1 MPPDTITLRLPLGN
15 DEAARLVQ
23 PGQRS
28 QGKARGGRIINRA
41 AGYTAAFSQENEE
54 TMCIP
59 LKDPEYPPH
68 TEYPGKKP

>member
-1 MPPDTITLRLPLGN
+1 
-15 DEAARLVQ
+15 LVQ